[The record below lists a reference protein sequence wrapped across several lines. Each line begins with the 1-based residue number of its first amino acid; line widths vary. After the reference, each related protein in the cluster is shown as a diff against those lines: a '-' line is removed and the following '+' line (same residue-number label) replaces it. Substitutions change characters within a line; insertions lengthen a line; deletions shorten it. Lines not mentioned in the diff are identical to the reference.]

1 MILCTGILAAVVY
14 VACEYAKRRLP

>member
-14 VACEYAKRRLP
+14 VACEYAKRKLP